1 MPSADARV
9 RQHQERAKKVSH
21 LSIFQ
26 FLQDSADNWKIDF
39 VMRQVDSL
47 ENWKYLIFRALCL
60 SVDSRENKNRQQT
73 ECYQACLNSRGAKEE
88 DDSQSSIIGYIR

>member
-1 MPSADARV
+1 MD
-9 RQHQERAKKVSH
+9 RQQETVKKVSN

-39 VMRQVDSL
+39 VMRLVDSY
-47 ENWKYLIFRALCL
+47 ENWKCLILRVFFCC
-60 SVDSRENKNRQQT
+60 VDSRENKNRQQT